1 VKRIAPYYFS
11 LIFVLLLG
19 ATAGAQQAESAPAAG
34 NAAPVTITLQDALRM
49 AQANSPQFRAAVTDA
64 GMARED
70 KVQARAGMLPGLSYQ
85 AQYLYTEG
93 NGTPSGRFIA
103 NNSVHE
109 YVSQGNA
116 HEEMGLGP
124 VAQYRRTAALEAAAR
139 ARLEIAERGLVV
151 TVTSSYYNLV
161 VAQREY
167 ANAQLAL
174 TAAQDF
180 LRISRDL
187 EGGGEVAHSD
197 VIKAELQRN
206 ERTQQLAEAQLAMQT
221 ARLDLAV
228 LIFPNF
234 TQDFTVVDDLRLPPP
249 LPAFA
254 DAQKLAAAKNPDL
267 KQAVENLQ
275 AARQGVL
282 VAWAGHLPSLSFDY
296 WYGIDASHFA
306 TQTGGV
312 HNLGYA
318 AAATLNL
325 PVFNWG
331 ATESKVKQAGL
342 QRQQAQV
349 ELSYTQRQLVARL
362 QSAYAEATVARAA
375 LDNLRNSAEL
385 AAESER
391 LTTLR
396 YRAGEAS
403 ALEVVD
409 AQNTLAQAR
418 NAYDQGELRYRV
430 ALATLQTLT
439 GSF

>member
-1 VKRIAPYYFS
+1 MKRIAPYYFS

-34 NAAPVTITLQDALRM
+34 NAAPATITLQDALRM

-151 TVTSSYYNLV
+151 TVTSTYYNLV

-174 TAAQDF
+174 TAAEDF

-187 EGGGEVAHSD
+187 EHGGEVAHAD

-275 AARQGVL
+275 AAKQEVL

-306 TQTGGV
+306 TQTAGV
-312 HNLGYA
+312 RNLGYA

-331 ATESKVKQAGL
+331 ATQSKVKQAGL

-409 AQNTLAQAR
+409 AQTTLAQAR

>member
-1 VKRIAPYYFS
+1 MKRIAPYYFS
-11 LIFVLLLG
+11 LIFVVLVG
-19 ATAGAQQAESAPAAG
+19 GICGAQQAASAPAAG
-34 NAAPVTITLQDALRM
+34 NAAPATITLQDALRM

-85 AQYLYTEG
+85 AQFLYTEG

-116 HEEMGLGP
+116 HEVMGLGP
-124 VAQYRRTAALEAAAR
+124 VAEYRRTAALEAAAR

-151 TVTSSYYNLV
+151 TVTSTYYNLV

-187 EGGGEVAHSD
+187 ERGGEVAHSD

-254 DAQKLAAAKNPDL
+254 EAQKLAAAKNPDL

-306 TQTGGV
+306 TQTAGV
-312 HNLGYA
+312 RNLGYA

>member
-1 VKRIAPYYFS
+1 MKRIAPRLS
-11 LIFVLLLG
+11 LVFVLLLSG
-19 ATAGAQQAESAPAAG
+19 ASLAQQAASAPATG
-34 NAAPVTITLQDALRM
+34 SAAPATITLQDALRM
-49 AQANSPQFRAAVTDA
+49 AQANSPEFRAAITDA

-70 KVQARAGMLPGLSYQ
+70 KVQARAGMLPSLSYQ

-116 HEEMGLGP
+116 HEAMGLGP
-124 VAQYRRTAALEAAAR
+124 VAEYRRAEALEAVAR
-139 ARLEIAERGLVV
+139 ARQEIAARGLVV
-151 TVTSSYYNLV
+151 TVTRDYYALV

-167 ANAQLAL
+167 ANAQLAQA
-174 TAAQDF
+174 AAQDF
-180 LRISRDL
+180 VKVSQEL
-187 EGGGEVAHSD
+187 ERGGEVAHSD
-197 VIKAELQRN
+197 VIKAQLQLN
-206 ERTQQLAEAQLAMQT
+206 ERTQQLAEAQLAMQA

-234 TQDFTVVDDLRLPPP
+234 TQDFAVVDDLRLPPP

-254 DAQKLAAAKNPDL
+254 EVQKLAAARNPEL
-267 KQAVENLQ
+267 RVAAESLQ
-275 AARQGVL
+275 AARQEVL

-296 WYGIDASHFA
+296 WYGIDANHFA
-306 TQTGGV
+306 TQTAGV
-312 HNLGYA
+312 RNLGYA

-331 ATESKVKQAGL
+331 ATQSKVKQAGL
-342 QRQQAQV
+342 KRQQAQV
-349 ELSYTQRQLVARL
+349 ELSFAERQLLARL
-362 QSAYAEATVARAA
+362 QNGYAEAQVARAA
-375 LDNLRNSAEL
+375 LSNLRDSAEL

-403 ALEVVD
+403 VLEVVD
-409 AQNTLAQAR
+409 AQTTLAQAR